1 MNRQISR
8 LAMILMGC
16 FVVLFAQLN
25 YIQVF
30 RADSLNDHPVNSRKI
45 VQTFNEPRGH
55 IETTDGT
62 RLAWNIQPGDGGR
75 LEQQRAY
82 HRSAE
87 LYSDVL
93 GFYSFHYGTAGIERQ
108 FDDELRGNFSTSF
121 RDVTELLNDDDLL
134 GHIRLTIR
142 SDLQAVAAEALNGR
156 RGSVIAL
163 DVDTGAVL
171 ALYSNPT
178 YDPSSMALL
187 DQAAA
192 AEARAKL
199 LADEGKP
206 LLAHSYQERYF
217 PGSTFKM
224 VSAAS
229 FLDND
234 IIALEGEELPTV
246 RSYTPPLSEK
256 AISNFGGR
264 NCGGTLLELIEQS
277 CNAGFAELAVRAGP
291 DALINTAQDFGFN
304 DVVPLDLPDVAESVF
319 PTDFGKPLPREEFPQ
334 LHENSPALAQSA
346 LGQFNVQA
354 TPLQMALVA
363 AAAANGGTL
372 PVPHVLDEIVDSRGD
387 LRVESSP
394 GPWRKIAPVIARDL
408 SLAME
413 GVVQNGTAR
422 GLRRSGVAV
431 GAKTGTA
438 EVSNG
443 DDSHAWVIAFAG
455 PNREGTSIALSVIVE
470 AVPDGGQQTGG
481 SVAVPV
487 ADRVF
492 DVFFE
497 Q

>member
-8 LAMILMGC
+8 LAAILMAC

-55 IETTDGT
+55 IETADGV
-62 RLAWNIQPGDGGR
+62 RLAWNIQPTDAGR

-82 HRSAE
+82 HPTAD

-108 FDDELRGNFSTSF
+108 YDAELRGNFSTSF
-121 RDVTELLNDDDLL
+121 RDVTELLADDNLI
-134 GHIRLTIR
+134 GHLRLTLR
-142 SDLQAVAAEALNGR
+142 SDLQNVAAEALAGR
-156 RGSVIAL
+156 RGSVVAV

-187 DQAAA
+187 SQAAA
-192 AEARAKL
+192 AEARAEL

-229 FLDND
+229 FLEND
-234 IIALEGEELPTV
+234 IVTLEGEELPTV
-246 RSYTPPLSEK
+246 RSYTPPLSDKE
-256 AISNFGGR
+256 ISNFAGR
-264 NCGGTLLELIEQS
+264 NCGGTLMELIEQS
-277 CNAGFAELAVRAGP
+277 CNAGFGELAVRTGP
-291 DALINTAQDFGFN
+291 DALIATAEDFGFN
-304 DVVPLDLPDVAESVF
+304 DTVPIDLPDAAESVF
-319 PTDFGKPLPREEFPQ
+319 PTDFGNPLPSEEHPQ
-334 LHENSPALAQSA
+334 LHENSPALAQSS
-346 LGQFNVQA
+346 LGQFEVQA

-363 AAAANGGTL
+363 AAVANGGNL

-394 GPWRKIAPVIARDL
+394 GVWRRIQPVIARDL
-408 SLAME
+408 ALSMV
-413 GVVQNGTAR
+413 GVVENGTAP
-422 GLRRSGVAV
+422 GLRRNGVEV

-443 DDSHAWVIAFAG
+443 DDTHAWVIAYAG
-455 PNREGTSIALSVIVE
+455 PNDEGDRIAVAVLVE

-481 SVAVPV
+481 SVAVPI